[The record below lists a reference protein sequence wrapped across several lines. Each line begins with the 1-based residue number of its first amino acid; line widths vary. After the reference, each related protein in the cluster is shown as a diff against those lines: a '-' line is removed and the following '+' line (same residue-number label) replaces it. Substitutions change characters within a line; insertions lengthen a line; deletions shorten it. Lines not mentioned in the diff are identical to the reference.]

1 MVHLDMFNI
10 PKLMVLDCLVFGIRD
25 GTSIDVYHTYVP
37 FILAYWVSVY
47 LRIGL
52 ACVCLL
58 SNFHQIDLPNSNLYL
73 STHSFYSCLISMK

>member
-1 MVHLDMFNI
+1 MFNI

-37 FILAYWVSVY
+37 FILVYWVSVY

-52 ACVCLL
+52 ACV
-58 SNFHQIDLPNSNLYL
+58 FVI
-73 STHSFYSCLISMK
+73 